1 MGAGAGGREVP
12 RGCGRLGLRT
22 GRFWVQRGRRR
33 VQRARMKVVVSRML
47 GLKCGDAGV
56 R

>member
-33 VQRARMKVVVSRML
+33 VQKASAKVVVSRVL
-47 GLKCGDAGV
+47 GFE
-56 R
+56 RR